1 MKFHIYREITYD
13 NPGKP
18 TYRQLG
24 STLYEDDARAILSRW
39 HSGYII
45 TTAGE
50 MILEKNLT
58 KKDEEDAG

>member
-1 MKFHIYREITYD
+1 MNFHIYREIKYD

-18 TYRQLG
+18 TYQQIG
-24 STLYEDDARAILSRW
+24 SARFKEDAEAILARW

-50 MILEKNLT
+50 MIIEKNLT
-58 KKDEEDAG
+58 QKEN